1 MPKNKTR
8 RSSATPPDR
17 LVKVARTATATA
29 TKRTARTTTSS
40 KVFMVPLARTV
51 TQVTSMSLTNTRN
64 YPYTVVQNQYKTFI
78 EDLNKILTNEKIIDR
93 EDKEHFKELLKE
105 QRPYNKILYK
115 LKSADIVC
123 FVVFK
128 ANEESRIFN
137 KYNYYKGNTY
147 FNELLRKNNMSMLWL
162 NYNTIYIHININI

>member
-29 TKRTARTTTSS
+29 TATKRTARTTTSS
-40 KVFMVPLARTV
+40 RIFMVPLART
-51 TQVTSMSLTNTRN
+51 VTSMSLTNTRN

-123 FVVFK
+123 FVMLK

-162 NYNTIYIHININI
+162 NYNTLYIHINI